1 VNTQTH
7 ATMVK
12 KSTGL
17 ALASIFAVLLLCGQA
32 CAQRRL
38 LADPSDDGSDSAFD
52 NFVAIREG
60 LSSSLGFNL
69 DQIGDIVISAYS
81 DGLEFVFQLLP
92 ESGNFTDSDVTRIRS
107 TLENSDIGTLT
118 DLSYDDDAPGV
129 IDATFSTSDDL
140 DAYDDFQE
148 FRQNAASVLGI
159 NLDQVGDI
167 TGTVYPDSMVYDFD
181 ILPESGSFE
190 GSEYNRI
197 NEVLEQGELG
207 VLTNLS
213 YDDIVPGA
221 LDATIRI
228 GSSED
233 NGDSFIPNYGTGQ
246 NYILSYAA

>member
-1 VNTQTH
+1 
-7 ATMVK
+7 MVK
-12 KSTGL
+12 KATGV

-38 LADPSDDGSDSAFD
+38 LADSLDDGSDSESVYDGFI
-52 NFVAIREG
+52 AIREG
-60 LSSSLGFNL
+60 LSSSLGVNL

-81 DGLEFVFQLLP
+81 DGLEYVFELLP
-92 ESGNFTDSDVTRIRS
+92 ESGSFKDSEIASIR
-107 TLENSDIGTLT
+107 TALQNSGYGTLT
-118 DLSYDDDAPGV
+118 DLSYDSDTPGAL
-129 IDATFSTSDDL
+129 DATFSTSDTY
-140 DAYDDFQE
+140 DAYDDFEE
-148 FRQNAASVLGI
+148 FRQDASSLLGI
-159 NLDQVGDI
+159 NLDQIGDI

-197 NEVLEQGELG
+197 NGVLEQGQLG

-228 GSSED
+228 SISVD
-233 NGDSFIPNYGTGQ
+233 NRDYSNFGNGQ
-246 NYILSYAA
+246 NYLLSYAA